1 MNSYNQK
8 VVKDHQVYYVRILTD
23 SQMTVRTIV
32 GVIILCLIIIIMF
45 GQILEWVLD
54 ITEGVYTNTPSAI
67 MGLFWCFLAFRLI
80 DSDTA

>member
-8 VVKDHQVYYVRILTD
+8 VVKDRQVYYVRILTD
-23 SQMTVRTIV
+23 SQMAVRTAV

-45 GQILEWVLD
+45 SQILEWVLD
-54 ITEGVYTNTPSAI
+54 FMEGVYSNTPSTI